1 MVNESKTQRRKIKK
15 TLTLHW
21 NKKKKKEIEIQRH
34 DDEFLE
40 YLGKKTNKKALILRT
55 SRFKVDSIRGLV
67 KNFLLIVVLPELP
80 PNLCQNVKK

>member
-40 YLGKKTNKKALILRT
+40 YLGKKKQKSSDLEDVTFQSRLDSRT
-55 SRFKVDSIRGLV
+55 GQKLFVNRRSPRAS
-67 KNFLLIVVLPELP
+67 P
-80 PNLCQNVKK
+80 